1 MVDKLSE
8 TGPVWS
14 LQDPKQNKRYLDQD
28 ARWNLRYKQLIES
41 MCGNNG
47 SCFVPNNYEKHP
59 QLKNWVKKQRAE
71 YRRLLAGKQSQITI
85 ERVHAL
91 NDIGFDWNVM
101 SSRCIGTNWKDRYEE
116 LREYKAKY
124 GDCHVPRTEYKRL
137 AKWNEKQRTQ
147 YQYFIEG
154 KKSQLTSKRIQLLN
168 KLGFVWSY
176 KSEISK
182 KTWEEHFQELLKYR
196 VTHGDCLV
204 KSDTSTTLSKWAEL
218 QRKMY
223 KRKLAGKQ
231 SPLSDEH
238 VNKLNQIGFV
248 WTLPKRA
255 RPAKAKKG
263 KIKIKIE
270 ENSSDVK
277 LEPLDL
283 SIVKME
289 SEDHSEPHPSFE
301 QDRNDTP
308 NDCIT
313 FEKTTTSIKQEDSE
327 DSPVGYKPLDN
338 VFSRVRQEII
348 GAADSSTVRTD
359 HKEITDAPRDSDRE
373 FRYKIKGLRD
383 FQRDTGLLYPPKDS
397 PLSHWLERQREYFA
411 SSNVQQVSTL
421 DHDRMMKLNLLGLL

>member
-147 YQYFIEG
+147 YQV
-154 KKSQLTSKRIQLLN
+154 RI
-168 KLGFVWSY
+168 
-176 KSEISK
+176 I
-182 KTWEEHFQELLKYR
+182 
-196 VTHGDCLV
+196 
-204 KSDTSTTLSKWAEL
+204 
-218 QRKMY
+218 
-223 KRKLAGKQ
+223 
-231 SPLSDEH
+231 
-238 VNKLNQIGFV
+238 
-248 WTLPKRA
+248 
-255 RPAKAKKG
+255 
-263 KIKIKIE
+263 
-270 ENSSDVK
+270 
-277 LEPLDL
+277 
-283 SIVKME
+283 
-289 SEDHSEPHPSFE
+289 
-301 QDRNDTP
+301 
-308 NDCIT
+308 
-313 FEKTTTSIKQEDSE
+313 
-327 DSPVGYKPLDN
+327 
-338 VFSRVRQEII
+338 
-348 GAADSSTVRTD
+348 
-359 HKEITDAPRDSDRE
+359 
-373 FRYKIKGLRD
+373 
-383 FQRDTGLLYPPKDS
+383 
-397 PLSHWLERQREYFA
+397 
-411 SSNVQQVSTL
+411 
-421 DHDRMMKLNLLGLL
+421 